1 MGRRQ
6 AQRDAQQPS
15 GWYRW
20 LRSWWPD
27 SNPLRRPCDRAQ
39 TVILVG
45 LLITFLILAPALA
58 LFAARLAYGAALHS
72 QRAEL
77 SARHQ
82 VAAVLLANAPA
93 ASYSGYG
100 TLQLPEVRAR
110 WTGPDGQRRSGVI
123 EAPGHAKA
131 GTKVMIW
138 VDAAGGLSAPP
149 LEADQVTGQ
158 ETLAAILA
166 PAALGLLLL
175 CAGSVTTH
183 AVNKRRMAGW
193 DEDWRATGPQWSA
206 YR

>member
-1 MGRRQ
+1 MGRQ
-6 AQRDAQQPS
+6 GQRGAQQPTT
-15 GWYRW
+15 WHRW
-20 LRSWWPD
+20 LRTWWPD
-27 SNPLRRPCDRAQ
+27 NNPLRRPCDRAQ
-39 TVILVG
+39 AVILSG

-77 SARHQ
+77 AARHR
-82 VAAVLLANAPA
+82 VAAVLLTSAPA
-93 ASYSGYG
+93 ATYSGYG
-100 TLQLPEVRAR
+100 TLQLPEVRAS

-123 EAPGHAKA
+123 EAPGHARA

-138 VDAAGGLSAPP
+138 VDSAGGLTTPP
-149 LEADQVTGQ
+149 LEPAQVTGQ

-183 AVNKRRMAGW
+183 AINRRRMTGW